1 MEECSNNLTRH
12 FKLTYIFS
20 SDEEPVKKVPLKQI
34 VKPDTDKM
42 KKPQKTN
49 NNNFAKK
56 EIKPLENDYRSERD
70 QRTIFV
76 KNLPFSSSVDDV
88 STCNT
93 LQVTKKYF
101 FVLNENF
108 SFGKYLQN
116 LKKMLLIVDSVSTE
130 IQETIKAWRKLLN
143 IYYRK

>member
-88 STCNT
+88 SICVNT

-101 FVLNENF
+101 L
-108 SFGKYLQN
+108 SSMRISALGSICK
-116 LKKMLLIVDSVSTE
+116 I
-130 IQETIKAWRKLLN
+130 
-143 IYYRK
+143 

>member
-1 MEECSNNLTRH
+1 M
-12 FKLTYIFS
+12 
-20 SDEEPVKKVPLKQI
+20 KQI

-88 STCNT
+88 SICVNT
-93 LQVTKKYF
+93 LQV
-101 FVLNENF
+101 
-108 SFGKYLQN
+108 
-116 LKKMLLIVDSVSTE
+116 
-130 IQETIKAWRKLLN
+130 IKNMFLPSMRISALGSICK
-143 IYYRK
+143 I

>member
-1 MEECSNNLTRH
+1 M
-12 FKLTYIFS
+12 
-20 SDEEPVKKVPLKQI
+20 
-34 VKPDTDKM
+34 KPDTDKM

-88 STCNT
+88 SICVNT
-93 LQVTKKYF
+93 LQVTNNNYCPQREFQLWEVFAKSEEDVIDCRFCIDRNAGNHKG
-101 FVLNENF
+101 L
-108 SFGKYLQN
+108 
-116 LKKMLLIVDSVSTE
+116 
-130 IQETIKAWRKLLN
+130 A
-143 IYYRK
+143 

>member
-1 MEECSNNLTRH
+1 M
-12 FKLTYIFS
+12 
-20 SDEEPVKKVPLKQI
+20 KQI

-88 STCNT
+88 SICVNT
-93 LQVTKKYF
+93 LQVTKNNSLPSMRISALGSICK
-101 FVLNENF
+101 
-108 SFGKYLQN
+108 
-116 LKKMLLIVDSVSTE
+116 I
-130 IQETIKAWRKLLN
+130 
-143 IYYRK
+143 

>member
-1 MEECSNNLTRH
+1 MARNEKLIRTQGNFPNLNGLIRWPG
-12 FKLTYIFS
+12 LSTYIFS

-34 VKPDTDKM
+34 VKPDTDKI

-49 NNNFAKK
+49 NNNFTKK

-88 STCNT
+88 SINIV
-93 LQVTKKYF
+93 QVRKK
-101 FVLNENF
+101 
-108 SFGKYLQN
+108 
-116 LKKMLLIVDSVSTE
+116 
-130 IQETIKAWRKLLN
+130 
-143 IYYRK
+143 

>member
-1 MEECSNNLTRH
+1 
-12 FKLTYIFS
+12 
-20 SDEEPVKKVPLKQI
+20 
-34 VKPDTDKM
+34 M

-88 STCNT
+88 SICVNT
-93 LQVTKKYF
+93 LQITKKYLF
-101 FVLNENF
+101 ALNENF

-130 IQETIKAWRKLLN
+130 TQETIKAWRKLLN
-143 IYYRK
+143 IFYRK